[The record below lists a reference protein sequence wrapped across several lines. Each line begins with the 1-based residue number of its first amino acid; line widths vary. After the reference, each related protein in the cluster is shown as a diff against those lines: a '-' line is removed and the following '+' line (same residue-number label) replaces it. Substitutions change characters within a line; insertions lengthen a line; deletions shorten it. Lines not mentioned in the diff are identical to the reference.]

1 MDDLFNLSKV
11 AEDFTK
17 IMSYYFAKP
26 YLLLPT
32 ATEQKFFIAKRF
44 LKQTRHKPNQ
54 YKTTLN
60 TWKVLNWQNI
70 F

>member
-1 MDDLFNLSKV
+1 MNLDAVAWKLFVSKQKRGRWIDDLFNLYKV

-32 ATEQKFFIAKRF
+32 ATE
-44 LKQTRHKPNQ
+44 HK
-54 YKTTLN
+54 YFYCKKLS
-60 TWKVLNWQNI
+60 KI
-70 F
+70 DKI